1 MDSFYRLEVVFDL
14 FGSMDLIPKNSKI
27 VIYVIELK
35 LISKFGGT
43 SCIAVLR
50 NKIYLRLS
58 MFQESLSSAL
68 RNCA

>member
-1 MDSFYRLEVVFDL
+1 MGCFYRLKVVFDL

-35 LISKFGGT
+35 LISKFGET